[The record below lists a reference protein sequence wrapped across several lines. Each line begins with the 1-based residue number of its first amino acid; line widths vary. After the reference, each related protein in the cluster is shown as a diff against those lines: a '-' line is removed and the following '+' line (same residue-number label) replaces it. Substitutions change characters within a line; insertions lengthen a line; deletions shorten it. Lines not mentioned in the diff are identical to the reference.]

1 MSVVKPFSRSSAES
15 PSDAAIMARV
25 ADGDA
30 AALGVLYDRYAVSLL
45 RFARRLDRHDAEDIV
60 QKVFMRVLRLA
71 PKFDPNA
78 TSARP
83 WLFAI
88 TTRIVQEH
96 RRSLRRWTAVL
107 ARLAS
112 HPARPPATM
121 PDPRSDLQLGLAQLS
136 AAKRSVLLLAEV
148 EGFACE
154 EIASMLEIPVGTV
167 WTRLHHARRELRRFH
182 ERGKS

>member
-1 MSVVKPFSRSSAES
+1 MSVAKPFNRPPADSS
-15 PSDAAIMARV
+15 SDAAIMARV
-25 ADGDA
+25 ANGDA
-30 AALGVLYDRYAVSLL
+30 AALGILYERYAVSLL
-45 RFARRLDRHDAEDIV
+45 RFARRLERHDAEDIV
-60 QKVFMRVLRLA
+60 QQVFMRALRLA
-71 PKFDPNA
+71 PKFDPDA
-78 TSARP
+78 RSARP

-88 TTRIVQEH
+88 TARVVQEH
-96 RRSLRRWTAVL
+96 RRSLRRWAAAL

-112 HPARPPATM
+112 HPPRAPATL
-121 PDPRSDLQLGLAQLS
+121 PDPRSDLQVGLAQLS

-182 ERGKS
+182 ERSNS